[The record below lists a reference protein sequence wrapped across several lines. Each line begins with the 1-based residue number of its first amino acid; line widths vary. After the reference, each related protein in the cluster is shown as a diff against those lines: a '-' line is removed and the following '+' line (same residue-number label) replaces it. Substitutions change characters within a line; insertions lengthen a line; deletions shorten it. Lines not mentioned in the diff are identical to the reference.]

1 MMPSPLAAA
10 RRDSRRRDTELLLE
24 RTAEVGRVEEIEE
37 AVHRPINGVVAQVVH
52 LEADPADLVR
62 RDGKRAGSRPCG
74 KTLSTSPG
82 SNQGSTLG

>member
-37 AVHRPINGVVAQVVH
+37 AVHRPINGVVVG
-52 LEADPADLVR
+52 P
-62 RDGKRAGSRPCG
+62 SRG
-74 KTLSTSPG
+74 
-82 SNQGSTLG
+82 